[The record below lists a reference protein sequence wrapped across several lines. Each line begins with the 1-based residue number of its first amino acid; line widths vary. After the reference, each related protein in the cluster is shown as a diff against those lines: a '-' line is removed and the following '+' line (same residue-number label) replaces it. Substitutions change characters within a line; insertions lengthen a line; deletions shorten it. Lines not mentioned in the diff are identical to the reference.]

1 MMTFT
6 EKYFDLGGSV
16 YFYSEVDK
24 LPRTKENAL
33 LHHLSMDCRS
43 WTFARLTQ
51 EEKESYIDFLLW
63 ANNSGVIKGTFD
75 ARWEIMSAIYSAFL
89 IGTGYHDPLHWREK
103 EEDEAA

>member
-6 EKYFDLGGSV
+6 KDYFDLGGSV

-33 LHHLSMDCRS
+33 LHHLSMDCQS

-63 ANNSGVIKGTFD
+63 ANNHGVIKGNFG
-75 ARWEIMSAIYSAFL
+75 ARFEIMSAIYSAFL
-89 IGTGYHDPLHWREK
+89 MGAGYHGGCTWRE
-103 EEDEAA
+103 DAA

>member
-33 LHHLSMDCRS
+33 LHHLAMDCRS

-51 EEKESYIDFLLW
+51 EEKERYIDFLLW

-75 ARWEIMSAIYSAFL
+75 ARFEIMSAIYSAFL
-89 IGTGYHDPLHWREK
+89 IGTGYHGGCTWRE
-103 EEDEAA
+103 EAA

>member
-33 LHHLSMDCRS
+33 LHHLAMVCRS

-51 EEKESYIDFLLW
+51 EEKESCVNALLW
-63 ANNSGVIKGTFD
+63 ADHQGIIKGNFET
-75 ARWEIMSAIYSAFL
+75 RWFIMAAIYSAFL
-89 IGTGYHDPLHWREK
+89 SGTGYHDPLHWREN
-103 EEDEAA
+103 EEDEAV

>member
-1 MMTFT
+1 MTFT
-6 EKYFDLGGSV
+6 KDYFDLGGSV

-33 LHHLSMDCRS
+33 LHHLSMDCQS

-51 EEKESYIDFLLW
+51 EEKESCVNALLW
-63 ANNSGVIKGTFD
+63 ADHQGIIKGNFET
-75 ARWEIMSAIYSAFL
+75 RWFIMSAIYHAFL
-89 IGTGYHDPLHWREK
+89 SGTGYHDPLHWREN

>member
-1 MMTFT
+1 MTFT

-33 LHHLSMDCRS
+33 LHHLAMDCRS

-51 EEKESYIDFLLW
+51 EEKERY
-63 ANNSGVIKGTFD
+63 
-75 ARWEIMSAIYSAFL
+75 R
-89 IGTGYHDPLHWREK
+89 
-103 EEDEAA
+103 